1 MVSPPVIVK
10 EQHATTVDKT
20 TSTPLVRSFQEK
32 MTCGVQDSAKVSS
45 PEEAALSILH
55 SLKLFEESF
64 NRVLEGSG
72 GEDFLETLAC
82 VLRPPSYLSWPATER
97 RLLLRLLPPP
107 TTSSRHSHPPPSS
120 PPPLPPLEL
129 ELVVVERAQRLS
141 TA

>member
-1 MVSPPVIVK
+1 
-10 EQHATTVDKT
+10 
-20 TSTPLVRSFQEK
+20 

-45 PEEAALSILH
+45 LEEAVLSILH

-82 VLRPPSYLSWPATER
+82 VLRPPSYLSWPATKR
-97 RLLLRLLPPP
+97 RLLLRLLLPP

-129 ELVVVERAQRLS
+129 ELVVVEHAQRLS